1 MSTSGKKKKKLKQKQ
16 INPTSSYK
24 LDLTEI
30 SLQANVNLIHL
41 SKINC

>member
-1 MSTSGKKKKKLKQKQ
+1 MSTSGKKNKNKNQ

-30 SLQANVNLIHL
+30 SLQANVNLIYL